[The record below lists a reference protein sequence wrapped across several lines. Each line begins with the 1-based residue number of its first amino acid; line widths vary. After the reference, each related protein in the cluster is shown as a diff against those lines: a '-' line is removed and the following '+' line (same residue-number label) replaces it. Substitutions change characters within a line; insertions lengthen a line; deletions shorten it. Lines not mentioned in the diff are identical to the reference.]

1 MCNQLI
7 SPSELQIIAGQK
19 NLFAKHAVSWKVYL
33 HRKPCRWSP
42 KWTLGGDRG
51 ECLDKLVDCYNGLSI
66 CMVSHE
72 GNLPLIHIILPAAA
86 LHLGCMFLLVSSQ
99 NSFLHQRM
107 PPGQPALPAAFC
119 SHSATSLLFPSIDCI
134 LSGGR
139 CAWSWTT
146 NKQTKKGDS
155 QQASI
160 CLPLLQ
166 ELWCLQEPW
175 YPDSPRLETAVYP
188 SVQNRGR
195 SNPGTS
201 HMSQESKD
209 FWKPWH

>member
-1 MCNQLI
+1 MQFLE
-7 SPSELQIIAGQK
+7 PG
-19 NLFAKHAVSWKVYL
+19 YL
-33 HRKPCRWSP
+33 HREPCRWSH
-42 KWTLGGDRG
+42 KQTLGGDIG
-51 ECLDKLVDCYNGLSI
+51 ECLEKLVDCDIGLSMF
-66 CMVSHE
+66 MVRHE
-72 GNLPLIHIILPAAA
+72 GNLPLIHIILPAVPW
-86 LHLGCMFLLVSSQ
+86 HLGHRCSCWPTHRT
-99 NSFLHQRM
+99 SFLPHRTLAF
-107 PPGQPALPAAFC
+107 QPAPPAAFC

-166 ELWCLQEPW
+166 VLWYLQGSW
-175 YPDSPRLETAVYP
+175 SPDSPRLETTVYP

-201 HMSQESKD
+201 HMPQESKD